1 MSVPTNN
8 RTPFRAMAVGLIVVA
23 VACVALTI
31 YWLTVK
37 STFLA
42 SHYGHQP
49 KHALVAGIVAVVALI
64 GAGIL
69 WRQDSRS
76 APESSGVRFARTGG
90 PAAPDRV
97 PVGPRARLSRG
108 VLVSRRKRPAAR
120 PRHRRLR
127 HRAPRSVGL
136 APSWRSRRRD
146 GPGTRRGG
154 RR

>member
-31 YWLTVK
+31 YWLAVK

-69 WRQDSRS
+69 WRQELLIGARICWRQIRAYRRSGGSR
-76 APESSGVRFARTGG
+76 
-90 PAAPDRV
+90 
-97 PVGPRARLSRG
+97 
-108 VLVSRRKRPAAR
+108 
-120 PRHRRLR
+120 
-127 HRAPRSVGL
+127 
-136 APSWRSRRRD
+136 
-146 GPGTRRGG
+146 
-154 RR
+154 